1 MLKLF
6 APNVPFRPSGLP
18 FHYGWVIAV
27 AAATGMVASIPGQT
41 IGINVFND
49 ELIVSLGLTRS
60 QVALAYFIG
69 TALSGTLIFWAGK
82 VYDIFGSRQLIVG
95 ASFSLGVSLLYLSVV
110 DWIPVKL
117 SALVGLETVPK
128 WMLVISLTVG
138 FFLIRFTGQGFVAM
152 AGRNMVAK
160 WWKYYRGK
168 VLPFSGIGVSVC
180 FSLSPIV
187 FYELIQST
195 DWRTAWKILGL
206 ATGVGFA
213 LYGWLVFRD
222 NPQECGLSV
231 DAGIRPGESQKDDPE
246 FSVVKDLTRGEAVR
260 TFSFWVFT
268 GIFALQALQIT
279 AYVFHVLDLGKQL
292 GLTSDIILGL
302 FFPSALI
309 GGGISVFVG
318 WFSDR
323 FRLKYFAA
331 LMASGIGLSSF
342 SLLTRI
348 DGLLIPMLVAG
359 LSITSGCFGPISGAF
374 AARSFGI
381 KHIGAISGVF
391 MSTMIVGSSVG
402 PLLFSLVRDFT
413 GSYIPAFGG
422 TFTLSI
428 CFVVA
433 SFWANNPQRKIKAEM
448 EKAVD

>member
-1 MLKLF
+1 
-6 APNVPFRPSGLP
+6 
-18 FHYGWVIAV
+18 
-27 AAATGMVASIPGQT
+27 MVASIPGQT

-49 ELIVSLGLTRS
+49 ELIVALGLTRS

-69 TALSGTLIFWAGK
+69 TALSGTLIFWVGK
-82 VYDIFGSRQLIVG
+82 VYDILGSRVFVVG
-95 ASFSLGVSLLYLSVV
+95 ASFSLGVSLLYLSAV
-110 DWIPVKL
+110 DWIPVNL
-117 SALVGLETVPK
+117 SAVLGLETVPK
-128 WMLVISLTVG
+128 WMLVTSLTVG
-138 FFLIRFTGQGFVAM
+138 FFLIRVTGQGFVAM
-152 AGRNMVAK
+152 AARNMVAK
-160 WWKYYRGK
+160 WWKYHRGK

-180 FSLSPIV
+180 FSLSPTV
-187 FYELIQST
+187 FYDLIQST
-195 DWRTAWKILGL
+195 DWRTAWQILGL

-231 DAGIRPGESQKDDPE
+231 DAGIWPGESQKDDPE

-268 GIFALQALQIT
+268 GIFSLQALQIT

-292 GLTSDIILGL
+292 GLTPDIVLGL

-309 GGGISVFVG
+309 GGGISVLVG
-318 WFSDR
+318 WLSDR

-359 LSITSGCFGPISGAF
+359 LSIANGCFVPISGAF
-374 AARSFGI
+374 AARYFGI

-422 TFTLSI
+422 TFTVSI

-433 SFWANNPQRKIKAEM
+433 SFWANNPQRKMKAEM
-448 EKAVD
+448 EKGVD

>member
-1 MLKLF
+1 
-6 APNVPFRPSGLP
+6 
-18 FHYGWVIAV
+18 
-27 AAATGMVASIPGQT
+27 
-41 IGINVFND
+41 
-49 ELIVSLGLTRS
+49 
-60 QVALAYFIG
+60 
-69 TALSGTLIFWAGK
+69 
-82 VYDIFGSRQLIVG
+82 
-95 ASFSLGVSLLYLSVV
+95 
-110 DWIPVKL
+110 
-117 SALVGLETVPK
+117 
-128 WMLVISLTVG
+128 VG

-160 WWKYYRGK
+160 WWKYHRGK

-187 FYELIQST
+187 FYDLIQST
-195 DWRTAWKILGL
+195 DWRTAWQILGL

-222 NPQECGLSV
+222 NPQDCGLSV

-374 AARSFGI
+374 AARYFGI

-402 PLLFSLVRDFT
+402 PLLFSLVRDYT

-433 SFWANNPQRKIKAEM
+433 SFWANNPQRKIKAEK

>member
-27 AAATGMVASIPGQT
+27 AAAMGMVASIPGQT

-49 ELIVSLGLTRS
+49 ELIVALGLTRS

-69 TALSGTLIFWAGK
+69 TALSGTLIFWAGQ
-82 VYDIFGSRQLIVG
+82 VYDIFGSRQLSVG

-160 WWKYYRGK
+160 WWKYHRGK

-187 FYELIQST
+187 LYDLIQST
-195 DWRTAWKILGL
+195 DWRIAWQVLGL

-374 AARSFGI
+374 AARYFGI

>member
-1 MLKLF
+1 M
-6 APNVPFRPSGLP
+6 AT
-18 FHYGWVIAV
+18 
-27 AAATGMVASIPGQT
+27 ATGMVASIPGQT
-41 IGINVFND
+41 IGINIFND
-49 ELIVSLGLTRS
+49 ELIVALGLTRS

-69 TALSGTLIFWAGK
+69 TAFSGTLIFWAGK
-82 VYDIFGSRQLIVG
+82 VYDILGSRQLIVG

-117 SALVGLETVPK
+117 SAMVGLETVPK
-128 WMLVISLTVG
+128 WMLVTSLTVG
-138 FFLIRFTGQGFVAM
+138 FFMIRFTGQGFVAM

-160 WWKYYRGK
+160 WWKYHRGK

-187 FYELIQST
+187 FYDLIQST
-195 DWRTAWKILGL
+195 DWRTAWQILGL

-331 LMASGIGLSSF
+331 LMALGIGLSSF

-374 AARSFGI
+374 AARYFGI

-448 EKAVD
+448 EKALD